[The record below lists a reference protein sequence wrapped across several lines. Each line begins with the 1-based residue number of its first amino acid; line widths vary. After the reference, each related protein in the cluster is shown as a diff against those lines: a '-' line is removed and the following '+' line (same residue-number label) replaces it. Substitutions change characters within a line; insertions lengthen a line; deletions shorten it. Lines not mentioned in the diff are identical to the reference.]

1 MRRTLG
7 MVKTTGG
14 SSVFLEDG
22 AAATAFQERGQNLQG
37 MALRVVVETKIPFE
51 IIRKGEMWFKLRCFS
66 EMKLNQNFLLVHLS
80 YS

>member
-1 MRRTLG
+1 
-7 MVKTTGG
+7 MVKATGG

-51 IIRKGEMWFKLRCFS
+51 IIRKGEM
-66 EMKLNQNFLLVHLS
+66 
-80 YS
+80 